1 MWNLSEY
8 RRRPQR
14 LSDHLPWAAL
24 VGPGVVLNKDGSFQR
39 TVRFRGPDL
48 DSSTPHELMSVR
60 ARMNHVLRRFGSG
73 WCLHIEAARRRAA
86 GPPADLFP
94 HPVAQLIDDERRA
107 AASAG
112 AGRGF
117 ESAYFLT
124 FTWLPPEEQTRRAA
138 SLLFESPDTG
148 AKRGE
153 AVSYREFLNYFT
165 GLIDQT
171 VALMQG
177 FMPEARP
184 LDDAQTLTYLHACV
198 SDRYFKLAV
207 PSDPTPGAARES
219 APGSAPFY
227 LDALLTDRPFTGGLS
242 PKLGAEH
249 LKIVSVRAFAN
260 QTVPCLLDGL
270 NELPIGYRWVV
281 RWLPMDKPQATAQL
295 NKLRRQWFAKRK
307 GVWSLLKEA
316 VTKSESALEDTDALN
331 KSRDVDAALQELGG
345 DFCGF
350 GDLTLTI
357 IVGDQL
363 DKLATEKARAV
374 QQVIDSVGFVSE
386 IEDFNAVQ
394 AWLGSLPGHAYANVR
409 RPMVSTLNLCD
420 LAPLSTTW
428 SGPPTPAP
436 GIAPAPGSSPANHF
450 GTTTAS
456 VDESR
461 SASGLSASR
470 PGPFV
475 FTQTAGSTPFRLSLH
490 QGDVGHTLIVG
501 PTGAGKST
509 LLNLL
514 AAQWLRYPDAR
525 IYIFDKGASCRALT
539 LACGGHYFTP
549 GSTPA
554 TTNATKFEGISGDSG
569 DSRGGV
575 CFQPLAAVDREDELN
590 WAQGWVADILQREGV
605 AVTPV
610 LKQEVWS
617 ALSNLGSM
625 PVRQRTMSTLYNLV
639 QDPDARH
646 ALKHYT
652 LDGPY
657 GQILDADWDALDD
670 TASHSE
676 STPECHPGELPGVD
690 WLAFEMEHLMHN
702 RAALVPVLTYL
713 FHRLEKRFGVVER
726 QLPGKLPGE
735 PECVAGP
742 TLLVLDEAWLYLTD
756 SVFAARIREWLKVLR
771 KKNVAVVFATQSLS
785 DIATSELAPAIIE
798 SCLTRI
804 FLPNPTAREEQ
815 TRKVYQAFGLN
826 DRQLSILQQAVP
838 KRDYYY
844 ASREGNRLFELNLGE
859 VALAFCAAGSPE
871 DQRRIDRVRGEY
883 DPADF
888 AWGYLTDLGLR
899 DAAELLNPHH
909 EPQGDDHEKQSHPAS
924 PNPRH
929 DQEHLPT
936 PVA

>member
-86 GPPADLFP
+86 GPPADTFP
-94 HPVAQLIDDERRA
+94 HSVAQLIDDERRA

-153 AVSYREFLNYFT
+153 AVSYREFLNFFT

-198 SDRYFKLAV
+198 SDRHFKLAV
-207 PSDPTPGAARES
+207 
-219 APGSAPFY
+219 PGSAPFY

-242 PKLGAEH
+242 PKLGTEH
-249 LKIVSVRAFAN
+249 LKIVSIRAFAN

-281 RWLPMDKPQATAQL
+281 RWLPMDKPQAVAQL

-316 VTKSESALEDTDALN
+316 VTKTESALEDTDALN
-331 KSRDVDAALQELGG
+331 KSRDVDAALQEVGG

-357 IVGDQL
+357 IVGDQQ

-394 AWLGSLPGHAYANVR
+394 AWLCSLPGHAYANVR

-428 SGPPTPAP
+428 SGPPKVP
-436 GIAPAPGSSPANHF
+436 S
-450 GTTTAS
+450 
-456 VDESR
+456 ESHLIG
-461 SASGLSASR
+461 GLSASR

-525 IYIFDKGASCRALT
+525 VYIFDKGASCRALT
-539 LACGGHYFTP
+539 LACGGHYFIP
-549 GSTPA
+549 GSTPGTPAPGSSPA
-554 TTNATKFEGISGDSG
+554 TTNATPSEGISGDSG
-569 DSRGGV
+569 GGV

-590 WAQGWVADILQREGV
+590 WTQGWVADILQREGV

-670 TASHSE
+670 TDGHPDSPPS
-676 STPECHPGELPGVD
+676 PEVCPAELPGIIPGAGAGDFRGVD

-713 FHRLEKRFGVVER
+713 FHRLEKRFGGFEH

-735 PECVAGP
+735 PERSAGP

-756 SVFAARIREWLKVLR
+756 STFAARIREWLKVLR

-785 DIATSELAPAIIE
+785 DIANSELAPAIIE

-859 VALAFCAAGSPE
+859 TALAFCAAGSPE

-909 EPQGDDHEKQSHPAS
+909 EPQGDDHENESRDPT
-924 PNPRH
+924 PYPLH
-929 DQEHLPT
+929 DQQHVTT

>member
-117 ESAYFLT
+117 DSTYFLT

-138 SLLFESPDTG
+138 SLLFESPDAG

-153 AVSYREFLNYFT
+153 AVSYREFLHYFT
-165 GLIDQT
+165 GLIDQA

-198 SDRYFKLAV
+198 SDRHFKLAV
-207 PSDPTPGAARES
+207 PSDSAPDAAPGS
-219 APGSAPFY
+219 APGSTPFY

-242 PKLGAEH
+242 PKLGGEH
-249 LKIVSVRAFAN
+249 LKIVSIRAFAN

-357 IVGDQL
+357 IVGDRQ

-428 SGPPTPAP
+428 SGPSEAP
-436 GIAPAPGSSPANHF
+436 RKSILNG
-450 GTTTAS
+450 
-456 VDESR
+456 
-461 SASGLSASR
+461 GLSASR

-514 AAQWLRYPDAR
+514 AAQWLRYFDAR
-525 IYIFDKGASCRALT
+525 VYIFDKGASCRALT

-554 TTNATKFEGISGDSG
+554 TGMADPDATPPEGASGGSG
-569 DSRGGV
+569 GGV

-670 TASHSE
+670 IA
-676 STPECHPGELPGVD
+676 CHPDSPPPPEVSPEVRPAELPGPGAGDFRGVD

-713 FHRLEKRFGVVER
+713 FHRLEKRFGVVEH

-735 PECVAGP
+735 PERLAGP

-771 KKNVAVVFATQSLS
+771 KKNVAVVFATQSLT
-785 DIATSELAPAIIE
+785 DIASSELAPAIIE

-859 VALAFCAAGSPE
+859 IALAFCAAGSPE
-871 DQRRIDRVRGEY
+871 DQRRIDRVRSEY

-909 EPQGDDHEKQSHPAS
+909 EPQGDDHEKESHTAS
-924 PNPRH
+924 PNPLH
-929 DQEHLPT
+929 DQQHVTT